1 MDKQEEMILQGARN
15 AWPHAVSISQYRL
28 RQIADRLAQNDFLVK
43 NKFSG
48 GQAGYHITPKGRAQ
62 LLARDDSEFELEVDK
77 AEAMLRMSLGMK
89 ARTPSR

>member
-1 MDKQEEMILQGARN
+1 MRGRMRYRFRNTGFARS
-15 AWPHAVSISQYRL
+15 PTVSL
-28 RQIADRLAQNDFLVK
+28 RCQFLVK